1 METTMAEQPA
11 LVPEKAMVF
20 IDAMNVYESLR
31 ALGADT
37 RLDYYKLAIKLAGT
51 QRRMIRAHVYTGAY
65 DQVRE
70 PELYAQQMKFFNKVQ
85 RMPFVTLKT
94 RPLLQRAGTYLLSTC
109 ECSDPAAMVV
119 MRG

>member
-1 METTMAEQPA
+1 M
-11 LVPEKAMVF
+11 LF

-31 ALGADT
+31 ALGAST
-37 RLDYYKLAIKLAGT
+37 RLDYCKLAIKLAGV

-70 PELYAQQMKFFNKVQ
+70 PELYAQQMKFFNKIQ

-94 RPLLQRAGTYLLSTC
+94 RPLLQRAGTYLQKGVDTLIAT
-109 ECSDPAAMVV
+109 DMVS
-119 MRG
+119 MAFLGH